1 MNDKGKTKE
10 QLIQELTEM
19 RRIVSVLEKLV
30 DEHKKVEDDLR
41 KNNAILQDFMDN
53 ANDLIQSIT
62 QDGRFLYVNRAWLE
76 TMGYSEDEIS
86 NLNIFNIIHPDC
98 IPHCMTIFQ
107 DIMAGG
113 IVSNIETIFV
123 AKDGTSIMLEGSIN
137 TKFEN
142 GKPISIRGIFRN
154 ITERKKLED
163 ALKIAATIDK
173 LTDIYNRHK
182 FEDILK
188 QEIERTKRYKSPL
201 SLVMF
206 DIDHFKNINDTYGH
220 QVGDYVLKT
229 MANIVRNNI
238 RITDFFGR
246 WGGEEFMI
254 LMPETIIKNA
264 GELAE
269 KIRNII
275 ENYIF
280 EDVKSVTISCG
291 VTQFIKDDTFDSFIK
306 RVDDAL
312 YHAKKRGRNRIEI
325 WG

>member
-1 MNDKGKTKE
+1 MNDEGKTKK
-10 QLIQELTEM
+10 QLIQELAEM
-19 RRIVSVLEKLV
+19 RQKVSTLEKSA
-30 DEHKKVEDDLR
+30 DELKKIEDDLLKKIAR
-41 KNNAILQDFMDN
+41 LQDFMDN

-62 QDGRFLYVNRAWLE
+62 QDGRFLYVNRAWRE
-76 TMGYSEDEIS
+76 TMGYSEEEIS
-86 NLNIFNIIHPDC
+86 NLNIFNLIHPDC
-98 IPHCMTIFQ
+98 IPHCMTLFK
-107 DIMAGG
+107 DIMEGKL
-113 IVSNIETIFV
+113 ISSIETVFV
-123 AKDGTSIMLEGSIN
+123 AKNGTNIILEGSIN

-142 GKPISIRGIFRN
+142 GKPVSTRGIFRN

-173 LTDIYNRHK
+173 LTDIYNRRK

-188 QEIERTKRYKSPL
+188 QEIERAKRYKSPL
-201 SLVMF
+201 SLLML
-206 DIDHFKNINDTYGH
+206 DLDHFKNINDTYGH

-229 MANIVRNNI
+229 IADIVKNNI
-238 RITDFFGR
+238 RTIDFFGR

-254 LMPETIIKNA
+254 LLPETILKNA

-269 KIRNII
+269 KIRSLI

-280 EDVKSVTISCG
+280 ENVKLVTISCG

-312 YHAKKRGRNRIEI
+312 YHAKKQGRNKIEI
-325 WG
+325 LG

>member
-1 MNDKGKTKE
+1 MNDEGKTKE
-10 QLIQELTEM
+10 QLIQELTEI
-19 RRIVSVLEKLV
+19 RQKVSVLEKSV
-30 DEHKKVEDDLR
+30 DELKKIKDDLLK
-41 KNNAILQDFMDN
+41 KNATLLDFMDN

-62 QDGRFLYVNRAWLE
+62 QDGRFLYVNRAWRE
-76 TMGYSEDEIS
+76 TLGYSEDEIS
-86 NLNIFNIIHPDC
+86 NLNIFKIIHPDC
-98 IPHCMTIFQ
+98 IPHCMIMFQ
-107 DIMAGG
+107 DIMSGK
-113 IVSNIETIFV
+113 IIDRIETIFV
-123 AKDGTSIMLEGSIN
+123 AKDGREIILEGNIN
-137 TKFEN
+137 TRFEN
-142 GKPISIRGIFRN
+142 GKPVSTRGIFRN

-173 LTDIYNRHK
+173 LTDIYNRRK
-182 FEDILK
+182 FEEILK

-201 SLVMF
+201 SLLMF
-206 DIDHFKNINDTYGH
+206 DIDHFKKINDTYGH

-229 MANIVRNNI
+229 IADIVRNNI
-238 RITDFFGR
+238 RTTDSFGR

-254 LMPETIIKNA
+254 LLPETTLKNA

-280 EDVKSVTISCG
+280 KDVKLVTISCG
-291 VTQFIKDDTFDSFIK
+291 VTQFIQDDTFDSFIK

-312 YHAKKRGRNRIEI
+312 YNAKKQGRNRIEI

>member
-1 MNDKGKTKE
+1 MNDEGKTKE

-19 RRIVSVLEKLV
+19 RQIVSALEKLV

-142 GKPISIRGIFRN
+142 GKPISTRGIFRN

-173 LTDIYNRHK
+173 LTDIYNRRK

-206 DIDHFKNINDTYGH
+206 DLDHFKNINDTYGH

-229 MANIVRNNI
+229 IANIVRNNI

-254 LMPETIIKNA
+254 LMPETTLKNA
-264 GELAE
+264 GELTE
-269 KIRNII
+269 KLRNII

-306 RVDDAL
+306 KVDNAL